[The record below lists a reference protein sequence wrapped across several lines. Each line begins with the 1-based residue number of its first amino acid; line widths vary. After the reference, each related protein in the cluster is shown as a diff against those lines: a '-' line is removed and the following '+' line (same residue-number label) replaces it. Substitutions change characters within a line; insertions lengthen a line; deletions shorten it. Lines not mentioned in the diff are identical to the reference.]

1 MINKVTPPNALL
13 PQVSVVA
20 QNSSPQLFASLQ
32 TGQLLQAVVTEY
44 QGTSGQAVLETSL
57 GQMAV
62 RTEAPLVKGQVI
74 QFEVLTTTPQV
85 ELGLKQ
91 DLLQT
96 QLRSLA
102 SFIGRAM
109 NLTPLVQQTQESST
123 PPVQSQN
130 SNLAVPANNQA
141 LLSSIPMD
149 NGSIIALLNGK
160 PALTN
165 SPQLPQP
172 LTLTQPVI
180 LKATIVE
187 QTATGKS
194 VLEMGGVRFQIT
206 GELAGKAGQDV
217 LLRVEPGKS
226 ELTFTPLTPANST
239 GKAASNPAGPPV
251 VLANPQNNTLSPLL
265 KAVQQLLP
273 QGITQLAA
281 TQQSTVQSLTAFH
294 PENLMGQEAGKDLQC
309 NVQRIGMNMETLLAR
324 NERAPAKASLK
335 AALLEITS
343 TAQKNEELAVSAKN
357 ILSTLEMY
365 QVAQLKLEGDFLLFP
380 LPFSFLEN
388 GFLLVDNS
396 PENEN
401 TAEEKK
407 HNRQFSLHL
416 TMTELG
422 DMEIR
427 YYESKEGA
435 RIRFLFDSEEKA
447 VFAASFQDELKEM
460 LSEVQLLGISFTGG
474 AQSPERELLGRMEKG
489 ERPIFEAMG

>member
-1 MINKVTPPNALL
+1 MINKVTPPNTLL

-44 QGTSGQAVLETSL
+44 QGSGQAVLETSL

-62 RTEAPLVKGQVI
+62 RTEAPLTKGQVI
-74 QFEVLTTTPQV
+74 QFEVLSTSPQV

-91 DLLQT
+91 ESLQT
-96 QLRSLA
+96 QLRCLA

-109 NLTPLVQQTQESST
+109 NLAPLVQQAQESST
-123 PPVQSQN
+123 PPAQAQN
-130 SNLAVPANNQA
+130 SNVAAPANTQA
-141 LLSSIPMD
+141 LLSSISMD

-160 PALTN
+160 PIPTS

-172 LTLTQPVI
+172 LTLTQPVL

-187 QTATGKS
+187 QPATGKT
-194 VLEMGGVRFQIT
+194 VLEMGGSRFLVS

-226 ELTFTPLTPANST
+226 ELAFTPLAPANSSGNT
-239 GKAASNPAGPPV
+239 ANTPAGPPV
-251 VLANPQNNTLSPLL
+251 VLANTQNSVLSPLL

-281 TQQSTVQSLTAFH
+281 TQQSTVQSLAAFH
-294 PENLMGQEAGKDLQC
+294 PESLMGQEAGKDLQS
-309 NVQRIGMNMETLLAR
+309 NIQRIGMNMEANLAT
-324 NERAPAKASLK
+324 NKGTSAKASLK
-335 AALLEITS
+335 AALLAITS

-388 GFLLVDNS
+388 GFLLVENS
-396 PENEN
+396 PESET

-407 HNRQFSLHL
+407 QKRQFSLHL

-422 DMEIR
+422 DMEVR

-447 VFAASFQDELKEM
+447 AFAASFQDELKEM

>member
-1 MINKVTPPNALL
+1 MINKVTPPSALL

-20 QNSSPQLFASLQ
+20 QSSSPKVFASLQ

-44 QGTSGQAVLETSL
+44 QGTSGQTVLETSL
-57 GQMAV
+57 GKMAV
-62 RTEAPLVKGQVI
+62 QTEAPLVKGQVI
-74 QFEVLTTTPQV
+74 QFEVLSISPQV

-91 DLLQT
+91 DPLQT

-109 NLTPLVQQTQESST
+109 NLAPLVQQAQDGSTPLVQA
-123 PPVQSQN
+123 QN
-130 SNLAVPANNQA
+130 SNLAVPANTQA
-141 LLSSIPMD
+141 LLASIPTD

-160 PALTN
+160 PVPTN
-165 SPQLPQP
+165 SLQLPQP
-172 LTLTQPVI
+172 VTLPQPVI

-187 QTATGKS
+187 QTATGKTI
-194 VLEMGGVRFQIT
+194 LEMGGARFQIT

-226 ELTFTPLTPANST
+226 ELTFTPLAPANST
-239 GKAASNPAGPPV
+239 GKTANKPAGPPV
-251 VLANPQNNTLSPLL
+251 VLTNTQSSALSPLL
-265 KAVQQLLP
+265 KAVQQLIP
-273 QGITQLAA
+273 QGMTQLAA
-281 TQQSTVQSLTAFH
+281 AQQSTVQSLAAFH
-294 PENLMGQEAGKDLQC
+294 PENLMGQEAGKDLQG
-309 NVQRIGMNMETLLAR
+309 NVQRIGMNMEALLAR
-324 NERAPAKASLK
+324 NKGAPAKASLK

-343 TAQKNEELAVSAKN
+343 TAQKSEELAVSAKN

-365 QVAQLKLEGDFLLFP
+365 QVAQLKLQGDFLLFP

-396 PENEN
+396 PENET
-401 TAEEKK
+401 TAKEKK
-407 HNRQFSLHL
+407 QNKQFSIHL

-422 DMEIR
+422 NMEVR

-447 VFAASFQDELKEM
+447 AFAASFQDELKEL
-460 LSEVQLLGISFTGG
+460 LSDVQLLGISFTGG

>member
-1 MINKVTPPNALL
+1 MINKVTPPSALL
-13 PQVSVVA
+13 PQASVVA
-20 QNSSPQLFASLQ
+20 QNSSPQAFASLQ

-44 QGTSGQAVLETSL
+44 QSTSGQAVLETSH

-62 RTEAPLVKGQVI
+62 RTEASLAKGQVI
-74 QFEVLTTTPQV
+74 QFEVLSTSPQV

-91 DLLQT
+91 DPLQT

-109 NLTPLVQQTQESST
+109 NLAPLVQQAQESST
-123 PPVQSQN
+123 PPVQAQN
-130 SNLAVPANNQA
+130 CNLALPGNSQA
-141 LLSSIPMD
+141 LLSSIPTD
-149 NGSIIALLNGK
+149 NGSIIALLNGR
-160 PALTN
+160 PVPTN
-165 SPQLPQP
+165 SPQLSQPVTLPQP
-172 LTLTQPVI
+172 II

-187 QTATGKS
+187 QPTTGKA
-194 VLEMGGVRFQIT
+194 VLEMGGSRFQIS

-217 LLRVEPGKS
+217 LLRVEPGKND
-226 ELTFTPLTPANST
+226 LTFTALAPANST
-239 GKAASNPAGPPV
+239 GKTANSPAGPPM
-251 VLANPQNNTLSPLL
+251 VLTNTQNSVLSPLL

-273 QGITQLAA
+273 QGMTQLAA
-281 TQQSTVQSLTAFH
+281 TQQSTVQSLAAFH
-294 PENLMGQEAGKDLQC
+294 PESLMGQEAGKDLQG
-309 NVQRIGMNMETLLAR
+309 NVQRIGMNMEALLAR
-324 NERAPAKASLK
+324 NEGAPAKASLK

-388 GFLLVDNS
+388 GFLLVENS
-396 PENEN
+396 PKNET

-407 HNRQFSLHL
+407 QNKQFSLHL

-422 DMEIR
+422 NMEVR

-447 VFAASFQDELKEM
+447 AFAASFQDELKVL

-474 AQSPERELLGRMEKG
+474 AQSPECELLGRMEKG
-489 ERPIFEAMG
+489 ERPIFDAMG